1 MKRKILIGI
10 ISVLCLTVGLCGCS
24 KTEVKTVYDTL
35 NELKALDYQ
44 TVSLSV
50 NATVDGETLTGSYK
64 TMATE
69 SGFTVEY
76 TYEQLQTFE
85 EQGGNFVIPES
96 RKTTYNGTM
105 SVADGKVTSQTGDSI
120 DLPVKQLSAENLTF
134 SEAYFANVKTNGNV
148 FSADVT
154 DVRGFFGQ
162 TIWAEGMTVEIAYT
176 ETAFTALTISYKNSG
191 GEFTLV
197 YRFTA

>member
-10 ISVLCLTVGLCGCS
+10 VSVLCLTVGLCGCS
-24 KTEVKTVYDTL
+24 KTKVKTVYDTL

-50 NATVDGETLTGSYK
+50 NATVDGEALTGSYK
-64 TMATE
+64 TTATE

-96 RKTTYNGTM
+96 HKTTYNGTM
-105 SVADGKVTSQTGDSI
+105 SVVDGKVTSQTGDSI

-134 SEAYFANVKTNGNV
+134 SEAYFSNVKTSENE

-154 DVRGFFGQ
+154 DAEAFFGQ
-162 TIWAEGMTVEIAYT
+162 TVTGSMTVRITYT
-176 ETAFTALTISYKNSG
+176 KASLTSLVLSYGNASS
-191 GEFTLV
+191 GEFVLT
-197 YRFTA
+197 YRFQK